1 MRMRHA
7 GVPIPKPD
15 AFHQLTAEKCWL
27 RGETP
32 KSILAPR
39 KNWNPPLEWIDIA
52 ERIEKVLAH
61 RDLANFLRVLEKH
74 NSNRVTPFLLGPYL
88 FHVIHSVEARKD
100 YFQMMPA
107 LGRRPAELRAHLQAA
122 SAKAKTLARLVRK
135 GPQPLIALA
144 ARDEVSEEGVN
155 VFQPCGMIQ
164 SPHELETIVPLNWLL
179 ENAAA
184 TLDSVAK
191 EIPRATRHQK
201 PASKA
206 VDSERREL
214 RRRGATVLATTFRR
228 EFNHFY
234 HSHVATIVTVLT
246 GIETDA
252 DHVKKVEKRER
263 RAAAMRGQKS

>member
-1 MRMRHA
+1 MR
-7 GVPIPKPD
+7 GTPIPKPD
-15 AFHQLTAEKCWL
+15 ASRQLAAEKDWL
-27 RGETP
+27 SGKTP
-32 KSILAPR
+32 RSFLAPR
-39 KNWNPPLEWIDIA
+39 ANWKPPRQWVSIA
-52 ERIEKVLAH
+52 RRINKVLAH
-61 RDLANFLRVLEKH
+61 RDLTNFLRVLEKH
-74 NSNRVTPFLLGPYL
+74 NSNRATPFLLGPYL

-100 YFQMMPA
+100 YLQMMPA
-107 LGRRPAELRAHLQAA
+107 LGRRPAELRAHLQAV

-144 ARDEVSEEGVN
+144 ARDEVREEGVN

-164 SPHELETIVPLNWLL
+164 SPHELKAIVPLNSLL

-191 EIPRATRHQK
+191 RIPRATRHQK
-201 PASKA
+201 PTSKA

-214 RRRGATVLATTFRR
+214 RRRAATVLATTFRR
-228 EFNHFY
+228 ELNHFY
-234 HSHVATIVTVLT
+234 HSNVATIVTVLT